1 MGTEYYYSDRYLL
14 QIYEGKIFENDSE
27 YQMILNA
34 LKKRCE
40 ENDIEYNSID
50 EYADTLLKQVVDN
63 VNNENQI
70 ELTFSSF
77 ANFEN
82 DLINNINNLTNL
94 PIDKQIMT
102 IDSIINYD
110 YIHNSTT
117 SIIILLREYLDEK
130 LEELIYDLE
139 RLLNEDEFRNEDD
152 FDSFSQFDGEITIS
166 EDTKKDYKEKLEL
179 FMLFSKISTV
189 FEMRKKYI
197 KQLHEI
203 KSKLRIEQERI
214 KSPDYINELEKLV
227 NHQDDNFTYYY
238 HGAPSQEIANSIMN
252 SGLYMQ
258 YGEMSRTSTKELSV
272 SGILDYSYG
281 HDNVGRHA
289 IVVISVPEGKNV
301 IEFNQNDDVKIAG
314 TGQGIETISEF
325 KPKYVIPNEYIVG
338 YIDKDAKKVI
348 KNPNYYLNNKVEDS
362 VEQQAELMIQAM
374 VNGQIDTNGQPIVQ
388 NQEIISN
395 NRTMG
400 FAKVWVLGILT
411 TIVSAGIIVIGVFLN
426 K

>member
-1 MGTEYYYSDRYLL
+1 MGTDHYYSERYLL

-50 EYADTLLKQVVDN
+50 EYADTLLKQIVDN

-70 ELTFSSF
+70 ELAFSSF

-94 PIDKQIMT
+94 PIDKQIIT

-110 YIHNSTT
+110 YIHNPTK
-117 SIIILLREYLDEK
+117 SIIILLREYLIEK
-130 LEELIYDLE
+130 MEELICDLE
-139 RLLNEDEFRNEDD
+139 ILLNGDEFRVD
-152 FDSFSQFDGEITIS
+152 FDPFSQADGEKTIS

-179 FMLFSKISTV
+179 FMLFPKISKA
-189 FEMRKKYI
+189 FETRKKYI
-197 KQLHEI
+197 KQLYEI
-203 KSKLRIEQERI
+203 ESKLRIEEERI
-214 KSPDYINELEKLV
+214 KSPDYISELEKLV
-227 NHQDDNFTYYY
+227 NHHDTDCTYYY
-238 HGAPSQEIANSIMN
+238 HGAPSQEIANGIMN

-258 YGEMSRTSTKELSV
+258 YSEMSRTAKKELSV
-272 SGILDYSYG
+272 SEILDYSYG

-289 IVVISVPEGKNV
+289 IVVLSVPNGENV
-301 IEFNQNDDVKIAG
+301 IEFNHNDDVKIAG
-314 TGQGIETISEF
+314 TGQGKETINEF
-325 KPKYVIPNEYIVG
+325 KPKYVIPNKYIVG
-338 YIDKDAKKVI
+338 YIDKDAKRFI

-374 VNGQIDTNGQPIVQ
+374 ANGQIDTNGQPIVQ

-411 TIVSAGIIVIGVFLN
+411 TIASIVIIVIGGLLN